1 MPETSAEQQGT
12 PQEQESIAL
21 LRRLI
26 TSRRAHRGQLT
37 KLLGRAEAC
46 RHDEDNYKQDLQAL
60 VNSLFAKLETLKDY
74 DSQINK
80 VIPETE
86 LEDAI
91 IEADD
96 YQELSLHKVRPY
108 HAIVNM
114 IEVPMVQHN
123 STLNPMNMSHLSQM
137 SLGKRKVNLPKLQ
150 LPQFDGNILKWT
162 PYYDAF
168 CAAVHNDDNLDD
180 IQKFQYLTSTLNG
193 EAAHAIEGLQLT
205 NANYEEALTVLH
217 SIDFRIYT

>member
-1 MPETSAEQQGT
+1 MPETSAEQGT

-108 HAIVNM
+108 LAIVNM
-114 IEVPMVQHN
+114 IEAPMVQHN
-123 STLNPMNMSHLSQM
+123 STLNPMNM
-137 SLGKRKVNLPKLQ
+137 
-150 LPQFDGNILKWT
+150 
-162 PYYDAF
+162 
-168 CAAVHNDDNLDD
+168 
-180 IQKFQYLTSTLNG
+180 
-193 EAAHAIEGLQLT
+193 
-205 NANYEEALTVLH
+205 
-217 SIDFRIYT
+217 